1 MKTLVTCCVDA
12 TFVPKVVRSKRILTT
27 RPYNSPSAPSLA
39 EVTLHSGQEAT
50 NGDCSNT
57 VASTQKS
64 TVTDGRLP
72 VKIPLYKYSPSCH
85 NFNQQYPSLPFPITS
100 MVHLK
105 FEKLSKLWLWIH
117 PSNISYH
124 NFAHSHLKSLNVLL
138 FYISAGRNIS
148 CVAAP
153 LLLRTLYTAP
163 TSRDENNN
171 QKVTICICVWQFVFS
186 LICSDVGIKQVK
198 RGNI

>member
-1 MKTLVTCCVDA
+1 MKPLVTSCVDA

-39 EVTLHSGQEAT
+39 EVTLHLGQEAT
-50 NGDCSNT
+50 KGDCSST
-57 VASTQKS
+57 VASTQK
-64 TVTDGRLP
+64 VLHGRLP

-85 NFNQQYPSLPFPITS
+85 NFNQQYPSLPLPITS

-105 FEKLSKLWLWIH
+105 FEKLRKLWLWIH

-124 NFAHSHLKSLNVLL
+124 NSAHSHLKSLNVLP

-163 TSRDENNN
+163 TSRDENNSARMVN
-171 QKVTICICVWQFVFS
+171 
-186 LICSDVGIKQVK
+186 K
-198 RGNI
+198 RGPIELNSSMRR